1 MIEAKNIALG
11 TRLLPLNLHAAK
23 GEIVHLLGANGSG
36 KSTMLELLSGLTEG
50 QGCTTLDG
58 KDIATM
64 SSGNLARQRAY
75 LSQQQKPAF
84 AIGVY
89 QYLSLSLFP
98 LSDTNK
104 DALEKAVLDICK
116 LLGIEDKLNRNTEQL
131 SGGEW
136 QRVRLAGVCLQIWP
150 DINPDGKLLLLDEP
164 ATALDI
170 AQQSAMY
177 KMIRCLAEKGITVIM
192 SNHDINRTLTDADR
206 VVLLKNG
213 HIVAQGVPTEVMDVE
228 TLEKAFDTQLK
239 RINVEG
245 QPLILAL

>member
-11 TRLLPLNLHAAK
+11 TRLLPLSLDVKK

-36 KSTMLELLSGLTEG
+36 KSTLLELLSGLTEG
-50 QGCTTLDG
+50 QGSILLDG
-58 KDIATM
+58 TDISAL
-64 SSGNLARQRAY
+64 SSERLARQRAY

-84 AIGVY
+84 SIGVY

-98 LSDTNK
+98 LTDTNK
-104 DALEKAVLDICK
+104 TALSGVVLQICQ

-150 DINPDGKLLLLDEP
+150 DINPEGKLLLLDEP

-177 KMIRCLAEKGITVIM
+177 KMIRFLAEKGITTVM

-213 HIVAQGVPTEVMDVE
+213 HIVAQGYPADVMDVE
-228 TLEKAFDTQLK
+228 TLEKAFNTQLK

-245 QPLILAL
+245 QPLIFAL

>member
-1 MIEAKNIALG
+1 MITANNIALG
-11 TRLLPLNLHAAK
+11 TRLLPLSLDVKK

-36 KSTMLELLSGLTEG
+36 KSTMLELLSGLTLG
-50 QGCTTLDG
+50 QGSIALDG
-58 KDIATM
+58 EDIASMT
-64 SSGNLARQRAY
+64 SGDLARQRAY

-98 LSDTNK
+98 LSDTNSEL
-104 DALEKAVLDICK
+104 LERAVLDICK

-150 DINPDGKLLLLDEP
+150 DINPEGKLLLLDEP

-177 KMIRCLAEKGITVIM
+177 KMIRCLAQKGITVVM

-213 HIVAQGVPTEVMDVE
+213 HIVAQGNPVDVMDVE
-228 TLEKAFDTQLK
+228 TLEKAFETQLK
-239 RINVEG
+239 RIDVEG
-245 QPLILAL
+245 QPLIFAL